1 MIDRSED
8 AENTDTRTSRPLP
21 SKDDAHILLPPWL
34 VQELPPLYSQE
45 HDPDPLFRAKFF
57 TPDSNWTWYVSEY
70 DPTEHLAFGLVYGL
84 ETEWGYFS
92 IDELEQVRGPLRLR
106 IERDL
111 YFSPCRRSELTE
123 G

>member
-1 MIDRSED
+1 MADTSED
-8 AENTDTRTSRPLP
+8 TENTEASIPKPQPSR
-21 SKDDAHILLPPWL
+21 DNAHILLPPWL
-34 VQELPPLYSQE
+34 VHELPPLYSQE
-45 HDPDPLFRAKFF
+45 HDPDPLFSVKFF

-70 DPTEHLAFGLVYGL
+70 NPTERLAFGLVYGL

-92 IDELEQVRGPLRLR
+92 VDELEQVRGPLGLR

-111 YFSPCRRSELTE
+111 YFSPCQKSELPK